1 MLMMNVMLPNVLVI
15 HVQVNDDDDDHH
27 SDNDD
32 CNDDCNACPC
42 LWLSTSNCSN
52 LVHTL
57 CQSSKNTTRTV
68 AICADREY
76 YHLGS

>member
-1 MLMMNVMLPNVLVI
+1 MLMMIEMMNVMLPNVLVI
-15 HVQVNDDDDDHH
+15 HVHVNDDGDD
-27 SDNDD
+27 DD

-42 LWLSTSNCSN
+42 LWLSTSNFSN

-57 CQSSKNTTRTV
+57 RQSSKNTTRTV